1 MQERRRAERRIEARG
16 YAEERRRSGEQ
27 TYGEPERRLGQRRI
41 RDRRFRERRVD
52 SLDTPS

>member
-1 MQERRRAERRIEARG
+1 MQERRRAERRIESRG
-16 YAEERRRSGEQ
+16 YAEERRRPGERPHD
-27 TYGEPERRLGQRRI
+27 GPERRLDQRRI

>member
-1 MQERRRAERRIEARG
+1 MQERRRAERRVETRG
-16 YAEERRRSGEQ
+16 YADERRRPGEQ
-27 TYGEPERRLGQRRI
+27 PYHGPERRHVQRRI